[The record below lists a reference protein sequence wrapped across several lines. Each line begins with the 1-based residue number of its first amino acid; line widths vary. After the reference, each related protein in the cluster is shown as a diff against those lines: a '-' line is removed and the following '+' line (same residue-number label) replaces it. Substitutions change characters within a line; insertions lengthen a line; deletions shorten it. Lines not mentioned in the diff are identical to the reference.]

1 MANRS
6 MGEIIS
12 TLRKERGMTQREL
25 AEKLNVT
32 DKAVSKWERGL
43 SCPDVSSLPKLAEVL
58 GVPVETLLDA
68 APKNSGNKSE
78 SDRIV
83 NLVLKAVPLA
93 MGVAAVAGNAIG
105 KLDASSAVSLLGVG
119 VFCIGLYLIKNDKES

>member
-1 MANRS
+1 MAKKS

-12 TLRKERGMTQREL
+12 ALRKERNMTQREL
-25 AEKLNVT
+25 AEKMSVT

-43 SCPDVSSLPKLAEVL
+43 SCPDVSSLPDLAEAL

-68 APKNSGNKSE
+68 APKGDQKEGEVNK
-78 SDRIV
+78 IV

-93 MGVAAVAGNAIG
+93 MGVAVVVGSVLGNI
-105 KLDASSAVSLLGVG
+105 DASSAVSLLGIG
-119 VFCIGLYLIKNDKES
+119 VFCIGLYLIKN

>member
-1 MANRS
+1 MAKKS

-12 TLRKERGMTQREL
+12 ALRKERNMTQREL
-25 AEKLNVT
+25 VEKMNVT

-43 SCPDVSSLPKLAEVL
+43 SCPDVSSLPDLAEAL

-68 APKNSGNKSE
+68 APKGDQKEGEVNK
-78 SDRIV
+78 IV

-93 MGVAAVAGNAIG
+93 MGVAVVVGSVLGNI
-105 KLDASSAVSLLGVG
+105 DASSAVSLLGIG
-119 VFCIGLYLIKNDKES
+119 VFCIGLYLIKN

>member
-12 TLRKERGMTQREL
+12 TLRKERNMTQREL

-43 SCPDVSSLPKLAEVL
+43 SCPDVSSLPKLAEAL

-68 APKNSGNKSE
+68 APKSDDNKSE
-78 SDRIV
+78 ADKIV

-93 MGVAAVAGNAIG
+93 MGIAVIVGNALG
-105 KLDASSAVSLLGVG
+105 KLDISSAMSFLGIG
-119 VFCIGLYLIKNDKES
+119 LFCLALYLIKNDRES

>member
-1 MANRS
+1 MAKKS

-12 TLRKERGMTQREL
+12 ALRKERNMTQREL
-25 AEKLNVT
+25 AEKMSVT

-43 SCPDVSSLPKLAEVL
+43 SCPDVSSLPDLAEAL

-68 APKNSGNKSE
+68 APKGDQKE
-78 SDRIV
+78 GEVDKIV

-93 MGVAAVAGNAIG
+93 MGVAVVVGSVLGNI
-105 KLDASSAVSLLGVG
+105 DASSAVSLLGIG
-119 VFCIGLYLIKNDKES
+119 VFCIGLYLIKN

>member
-1 MANRS
+1 MAKKS

-12 TLRKERGMTQREL
+12 ALRKERNMTQREL
-25 AEKLNVT
+25 AEKMNVT

-43 SCPDVSSLPKLAEVL
+43 SCPDVSSLPDLAEAL

-68 APKNSGNKSE
+68 APKGDQKE
-78 SDRIV
+78 GEVDKIV

-93 MGVAAVAGNAIG
+93 MGVAVVVGSVLGNI
-105 KLDASSAVSLLGVG
+105 DASSAVSFLGIG
-119 VFCIGLYLIKNDKES
+119 VFCIGLYLIKN

>member
-1 MANRS
+1 MAKKS

-12 TLRKERGMTQREL
+12 ALRKERNMTQREL
-25 AEKLNVT
+25 AEKMNVT

-43 SCPDVSSLPKLAEVL
+43 SCPDVSSLPDLAKAL

-68 APKNSGNKSE
+68 APKGDQKEGGVNK
-78 SDRIV
+78 IV

-93 MGVAAVAGNAIG
+93 MGVAVVVGSILGNI
-105 KLDASSAVSLLGVG
+105 DASSAVSLLGIG
-119 VFCIGLYLIKNDKES
+119 VFCIGLYLIKN